1 MQDFYIAITKVNS
14 TLEGRPNRAK
24 RHAYFNGETCLY
36 RSFRR
41 NIQSPLDGLYMID
54 VETALDGLR
63 VSIEFSEVS
72 SSQAAAVFG
81 PKLVL
86 SPYCDCTQQLL
97 FPFGRV

>member
-1 MQDFYIAITKVNS
+1 
-14 TLEGRPNRAK
+14 
-24 RHAYFNGETCLY
+24 
-36 RSFRR
+36 
-41 NIQSPLDGLYMID
+41 MID